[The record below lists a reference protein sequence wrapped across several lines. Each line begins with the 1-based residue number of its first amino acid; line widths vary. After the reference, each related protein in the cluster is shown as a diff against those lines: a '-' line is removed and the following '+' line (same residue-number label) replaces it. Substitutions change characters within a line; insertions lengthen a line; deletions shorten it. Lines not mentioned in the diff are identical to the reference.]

1 MKNLKFL
8 CAIIAFAA
16 LSILPAQTH
25 WQGPYEASAN
35 VEKIKAQI
43 TAKATTEATANAR
56 DGYYMCSTWVKGS
69 AGEPDSGYFSQG
81 PKNGRSVK
89 HGRGRDK
96 TNCFADATTYGYDR
110 QRQEH
115 YYDSHSYPKKK

>member
-1 MKNLKFL
+1 MTNFKFL
-8 CAIIAFAA
+8 FTIVVFAA

-35 VEKIKAQI
+35 VEKKRAQI

-56 DGYYMCSTWVKGS
+56 DGYYMNSTWVKGR
-69 AGEPDSGYFSQG
+69 AGQPDSGYFAQG
-81 PKNGRSVK
+81 PSNGSSVK

-96 TNCFADATTYGYDR
+96 RNCFADATTYGYDKHR
-110 QRQEH
+110 DEH
-115 YYDSHSYPKKK
+115 FHDSHSFPP